1 MEDVAH
7 LITTIAAQLERAAG
21 LSAVAE
27 ELSAE
32 IATLRGTGSSDD
44 DEATVTVDH
53 QGLVLDV
60 VLAEEAVVDADGE
73 SVSGW
78 VLAAT
83 SRAIEDLQRQAAPL
97 RAAMLQPDLPPMR
110 TDLSERIDEL
120 YDLIERAE
128 AATRSTETTTTT
140 NEESER

>member
-44 DEATVTVDH
+44 DEATVTVD